1 MINRVKSDWKRKR
14 KQKQGPF
21 HNKLLRKG
29 EIVKRPTDKMRKK
42 EKKTQGFVGRSKR
55 SSATRMGK
63 EMEIVIG
70 VIETVISVMVL
81 WLRWILPSGDKR
93 GVIISKVAI
102 HTAIQETVL
111 DANDCYN
118 EQDNLQRE
126 KDGGKQLGKWGCCL
140 DALSYFTSYDN

>member
-1 MINRVKSDWKRKR
+1 MINRVKSDGKRKR

-29 EIVKRPTDKMRKK
+29 EIVKRATDKMRKK

-70 VIETVISVMVL
+70 VIEAVISVMVM

-93 GVIISKVAI
+93 GVIISKAAI
-102 HTAIQETVL
+102 HTAIQESTVL
-111 DANDCYN
+111 DANGYYN
-118 EQDNLQRE
+118 QLRQSVERE
-126 KDGGKQLGKWGCCL
+126 RRKETVGEMGVRPGCFIIF
-140 DALSYFTSYDN
+140 YVI